1 MRLKDGSHQRLPDE
15 RRMCGVDHRPRHTL
29 PCWWLYNQKRPRG
42 MMMIL
47 LVVDGEEEV
56 AFNRTATD
64 NHRHRLHGSGWRL
77 DDERRP

>member
-1 MRLKDGSHQRLPDE
+1 
-15 RRMCGVDHRPRHTL
+15 
-29 PCWWLYNQKRPRG
+29 